1 MRHYFLNSSK
11 KQKYIFAMVDV
22 VVISIAIFISY
33 CLRIYL
39 NTGVFSLDKVLIKIK
54 LGHAL
59 IIPVHMLTL
68 YILNLYSLKK
78 MGNPIRM
85 AMKIVISVIVGA
97 LIISGCLFFFPKYVF
112 GRQVLLYHT
121 FVLSLLLV
129 FCRLVLFKTLG
140 FFQKE
145 KRVALVCSSK
155 IAKIFIAELSKS
167 ELSGFKISHILN
179 RDNQNQW
186 EAECLSQND
195 MVFYSSL
202 EDLLEDNQFDIL
214 GFDSS
219 NASFS
224 NKEIQLIL
232 ETRQKNKE
240 VYDIPNLYQNLT
252 GKVPLGYI
260 DGRWLLSR
268 EGLQGVVSR
277 SYLKFKRIFDV
288 FISFLLIILCF
299 PFFVMVSIAI
309 KIESKGKVIF
319 SQERLGVNRQPFICY
334 KFRTMVENAEEMS
347 GPVWADSEDSRV
359 TKLGRF
365 LRKSRLDELPQLW
378 NILKGNISFVGPRPI
393 RKYFADKLSQQI
405 PFYELRFS
413 IQPGLS
419 GWAQVRYGYAGSE
432 NGQLEKFQYE
442 LYYIQNMSLLLDII
456 IVFKT
461 IQSIFKGEG
470 N

>member
-1 MRHYFLNSSK
+1 
-11 KQKYIFAMVDV
+11 MVDV

-39 NTGVFSLDKVLIKIK
+39 NTGVFSLDRVLIKIK

-68 YILNLYSLKK
+68 YVLDLYSLKK
-78 MGNPIRM
+78 MGSPIRM
-85 AMKIVISVIVGA
+85 ASKIVISVIVAA

-112 GRQVLLYHT
+112 GRQVLLYHI

-179 RDNQNQW
+179 RDNQNEW
-186 EAECLSQND
+186 EAECLSQKD

-202 EDLLEDNQFDIL
+202 ADLLEDNQFDIL

-252 GKVPLGYI
+252 GKVPLEYI

-268 EGLQGVVSR
+268 EDLQGVVSK
-277 SYLKFKRIFDV
+277 SYLKFKRMFDV
-288 FISFLLIILCF
+288 IVSFLLIILCF
-299 PFFVMVSIAI
+299 PFFVMISIAI

-334 KFRTMVENAEEMS
+334 KFRTMVENAEGIS
-347 GPVWADSEDSRV
+347 GPVWADSEDPRV

-378 NILKGNISFVGPRPI
+378 NILKGDLSFVGPRPI
-393 RKYFADKLSQQI
+393 RKYFANKLSKQI

-432 NGQLEKFQYE
+432 DGQLEKFQYE
-442 LYYIQNMSLLLDII
+442 LFYIQNMSFLLDII

-461 IQSIFKGEG
+461 LQSIFKGEG
-470 N
+470 K

>member
-1 MRHYFLNSSK
+1 MRHYFLNSYK
-11 KQKYIFAMVDV
+11 KQQYVFAMVDV
-22 VVISIAIFISY
+22 VVISVAIFISY

-39 NTGVFSLDKVLIKIK
+39 NTGSVSLERVLIKIK
-54 LGHAL
+54 LGHAF

-68 YILNLYSLKK
+68 YVLNLYSLKK
-78 MGNPIRM
+78 MGSPIRM
-85 AMKIVISVIVGA
+85 AVKIVISVIVA
-97 LIISGCLFFFPKYVF
+97 AMIISGCLFFFPKYVF

-121 FVLSLLLV
+121 LVLSLLLV
-129 FCRLVLFKTLG
+129 FCRLVFFKILG
-140 FFQKE
+140 SFQKE

-155 IAKIFIAELSKS
+155 VAAIFIAELSKS

-179 RDNQNQW
+179 RDNQNELEVESLPQK
-186 EAECLSQND
+186 D
-195 MVFYSSL
+195 MVFCSSL
-202 EDLLEDNQFDIL
+202 ADLLEDNQFDIL

-219 NASFS
+219 NTYFS

-232 ETRQKNKE
+232 ETRQKSKE

-268 EGLQGVVSR
+268 DDLQGVVSR
-277 SYLKFKRIFDV
+277 SYLQFKRVFDV
-288 FISFLLIILCF
+288 IVSLLLIILCF
-299 PFFVMVSIAI
+299 PVFVIISIAI

-334 KFRTMVENAEEMS
+334 KFRTMVENAEETS
-347 GPVWADSEDSRV
+347 GPVWADSKDSRV

-393 RKYFADKLSQQI
+393 RKYFADKLSKKI

-432 NGQLEKFQYE
+432 DGQLEKFQYE
-442 LYYIQNMSLLLDII
+442 LFYIQNMSLLLDII

-461 IQSIFKGEG
+461 MQSIFKGEG
-470 N
+470 K

>member
-1 MRHYFLNSSK
+1 MRHYFLNSYK
-11 KQKYIFAMVDV
+11 KQQYVFAMVDV
-22 VVISIAIFISY
+22 VVISVAIFISY

-39 NTGVFSLDKVLIKIK
+39 NTGSVSLERVLIKIK
-54 LGHAL
+54 LGHTF

-68 YILNLYSLKK
+68 YVLNLYSLKK
-78 MGNPIRM
+78 MGSPIRM
-85 AMKIVISVIVGA
+85 AVKIVISVVVA
-97 LIISGCLFFFPKYVF
+97 AMIISGCLFFFPKYVF

-121 FVLSLLLV
+121 LVLSLLLV
-129 FCRLVLFKTLG
+129 FCRLVFFKILG
-140 FFQKE
+140 SFQKE
-145 KRVALVCSSK
+145 KRVALVCSTK
-155 IAKIFIAELSKS
+155 VAKIFIAELSKS

-179 RDNQNQW
+179 RDNQNESEVESLLQK
-186 EAECLSQND
+186 D
-195 MVFYSSL
+195 MVFCSSL
-202 EDLLEDNQFDIL
+202 ADLLEDNQFDIL

-219 NASFS
+219 NTYFS

-232 ETRQKNKE
+232 ETRQKSKE

-268 EGLQGVVSR
+268 DDLQGVVSR
-277 SYLKFKRIFDV
+277 SYLQFKRVFDV
-288 FISFLLIILCF
+288 IVSLLLIILCF
-299 PFFVMVSIAI
+299 PVFVIISIAI

-334 KFRTMVENAEEMS
+334 KFRTMVENAEETS
-347 GPVWADSEDSRV
+347 GPVWADSKDSRV

-393 RKYFADKLSQQI
+393 RKYFADKLSKKI

-432 NGQLEKFQYE
+432 DGQLEKFQYE
-442 LYYIQNMSLLLDII
+442 LFYIQNMS
-456 IVFKT
+456 
-461 IQSIFKGEG
+461 
-470 N
+470 